1 MSSIR
6 IGHVARDAGVTVDT
20 VRFYERR
27 GLIPPPEREPSG
39 YRRYPDGTARR
50 IRLTRSLQALG
61 FTLDEVVDALRSLDA
76 GEATCASERWRF
88 ERVLERIDARLA
100 ELHRVRGEVVQVLE
114 ESHAGHCRFCRGE
127 VDQRADGS
135 GSGTSAQA

>member
-1 MSSIR
+1 MKPVR
-6 IGHVARDAGVTVDT
+6 IGRVARDAGVTVDT

-39 YRRYPDGTARR
+39 YRRYPEATARR

-61 FTLDEVVDALRSLDA
+61 FTLDEVLDALRSLDA
-76 GEATCASERWRF
+76 GEATCAGERWRF

-100 ELHRVRGEVVQVLE
+100 ELQRVRGEVVDVLQQ
-114 ESHAGHCRFCRGE
+114 SHAGHCPICQRL
-127 VDQRADGS
+127 VDQPVR
-135 GSGTSAQA
+135 